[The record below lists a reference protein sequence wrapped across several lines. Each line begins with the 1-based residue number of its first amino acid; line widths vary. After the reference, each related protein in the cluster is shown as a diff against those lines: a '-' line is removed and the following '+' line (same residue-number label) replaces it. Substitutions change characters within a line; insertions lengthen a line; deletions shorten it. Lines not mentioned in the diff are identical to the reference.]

1 MKEKL
6 RSLKIGSGV
15 SIGLLRGSTIAIS
28 LLALANIVFID
39 GLAPYVLSGA
49 GMFLIGTAILC
60 LVTALFGKFPA
71 PVVTSPMP
79 VVLAMVV
86 VAESINLQG
95 QALFHTFILTIA
107 SCAVFTGVMFWLLG
121 NLKVADYFRYIPF
134 SLSAAALAGSGLIL
148 LFFALRLAGLSW
160 EFDSLPRLFEPAI
173 FLKWFLSVLFGV
185 VLLYLTNRWKNVW
198 IIPLMFV
205 SFAVC
210 CHAIFWILDFSN
222 EHVVRDSLF
231 LDLDSTGTLFTPYFL
246 EDLRDVEW
254 MHVFAQSFNV
264 VALFVVLL
272 ILTVVSLSQLELG
285 ARLDFDWNREFKVH
299 GLANVLSGLGGGI
312 PGGVIAA
319 VSLPNIRLRA
329 NTPITSITIAVI
341 LVFFAGFGTKFVG
354 LIPIPAISGFLL
366 SIAYPLIHEWLIN
379 SRKKLSRIEYGILVL
394 ICLTIVF
401 WGFLQAIIL
410 GLIISLTLLIIR
422 VSRVGV
428 IQSRTTLKDTRS
440 HTFRSIPEGELYNAY
455 GEQVHIYRLQGY
467 LLFGNTHSL
476 VSEIRQH
483 TTETPGPVCFVID
496 LTEVQGVDLSASDSL
511 RKLCQFM
518 HRQGVPII
526 FSAASLRF
534 KEEIAQDYINLR
546 DAPVEWYDSED
557 LALERSEEFLL
568 RWYNEQVEVNPDLKV
583 ALFDKSYRRLEHFFD
598 QHVEIDLLIEDLVVQ
613 CKVIDYP
620 DQDYSVSKDELQL
633 GMQIL
638 IAGKANATD
647 TVGNIVQQC
656 GRGKIFEHKSAIEK
670 RVAIQSWIADGPC
683 RTVLVTPFD
692 LTTLEANR
700 SEVST
705 RLFRFVMQYS
715 DSSCR

>member
-6 RSLKIGSGV
+6 RSLKIGSGI

-28 LLALANIVFID
+28 LLALSNIVFID

-60 LVTALFGKFPA
+60 FVTALLGKFPA

-86 VAESINLQG
+86 IAESVNLQG
-95 QALFHTFILTIA
+95 QALFHTFILTIIG
-107 SCAVFTGVMFWLLG
+107 CAIFTGLMFWLLG
-121 NLKVADYFRYIPF
+121 TIKIADYFRYIPF

-148 LFFALRLAGLSW
+148 LLFALRLAGISW

-173 FLKWFLSVLFGV
+173 FSKWFLSVLFGV
-185 VLLYLTNRWKNVW
+185 VLLFLTNRWKNVW

-205 SFAVC
+205 SFSVC

-222 EHVVRDSLF
+222 EHVVRSSLF

-254 MHVFAQSFNV
+254 THLLAQSFNV

-272 ILTVVSLSQLELG
+272 VLTVVSLSQLELG
-285 ARLDFDWNREFKVH
+285 ARLDLDWNREFKVH
-299 GLANVLSGLGGGI
+299 GLANFLSGVGGGI
-312 PGGVIAA
+312 PGGVIAS

-341 LVFFAGFGTKFVG
+341 LVFFAGFGTKLVG

-366 SIAYPLIHEWLIN
+366 SIAYPLIHEWLIK
-379 SRKKLSRIEYGILVL
+379 SRKKLSRIEYGILVF

-401 WGFLQAIIL
+401 WGFLEAIIL

-422 VSRVGV
+422 VSRTSV

-440 HTFRSIPEGELYNAY
+440 HTIRSIPEGELYNTY
-455 GEQVHIYRLQGY
+455 GEQVRMYRLQGY

-476 VSEIRQH
+476 VSEIRRC
-483 TTETPGPVCFVID
+483 TAETPRSICFIID
-496 LTEVQGVDLSASDSL
+496 LAEVQGVDLSASDSL

-518 HRQGVPII
+518 HRQHIPII
-526 FSAASLRF
+526 FSAAPSRF
-534 KEEIAQDYINLR
+534 KKEIAQDYINLR
-546 DAPVEWYDSED
+546 EAPVEWYDSED
-557 LALERSEEFLL
+557 HALERGEELL
-568 RWYNEQVEVNPDLKV
+568 LDWYNEQSTVTSDLRL
-583 ALFDKSYRRLEHFFD
+583 ALFDQSYRRLEHFFD
-598 QHVEIDLLIEDLVVQ
+598 QHREIDLLIEELVVQ
-613 CKVIDYP
+613 CKVIDYS
-620 DQDYSVSKDELQL
+620 DQDYIVRRDQLQS

-638 IAGKANATD
+638 IAGTVNAID
-647 TVGNIVQQC
+647 TVGNVVQQC
-656 GRGKIFEHKSAIEK
+656 GRGTIFEHKSAIEK
-670 RVAIQSWIADGPC
+670 QVATQSWIADGPC
-683 RTVLVTPFD
+683 RTILVTPD
-692 LTTLEANR
+692 NLRALEANQ
-700 SEVST
+700 SEIAT
-705 RLFRFVMQYS
+705 RLFRYVMQYLDVS
-715 DSSCR
+715 